1 MYDKQYYNTKNYKN
15 YFERKDRYFK
25 MAEEL
30 YQSFNK
36 IGLLDKNTKI
46 LDYGCAVGFLIKG
59 FENIGFNNVYGYDIS
74 EWAIEQAKKINCKI
88 LKKIDSHYN
97 MGIFLDVLE
106 HMKDEE
112 IFNVFNNTSF
122 DYMIVRIPC
131 SHESNPDNFYL
142 YISKIDETHINCK
155 TPKKWI
161 DFFSKLGYNRY
172 FKLNMSTIYNSDGC
186 FCYFFIK

>member
-1 MYDKQYYNTKNYKN
+1 MYDKQYFNTKNYKN

-59 FENIGFNNVYGYDIS
+59 FENMGFKNVYGYDIS

-142 YISKIDETHINCK
+142 DISKIDETHINCK
-155 TPKKWI
+155 RL
-161 DFFSKLGYNRY
+161 SRLMNH
-172 FKLNMSTIYNSDGC
+172 
-186 FCYFFIK
+186 